1 MNAEPRTI
9 VQLARALQARE
20 TTSEAVTNRCLEQIA
35 ERNPALNAFIT
46 VLADEARIQAQQ
58 ADREIQAGRCRGPL
72 HGIPISVKDLIDMRG
87 TRTTAGSRVR
97 DGHIAADD
105 APVIAHLRNAGAV
118 FVGKCNL
125 HEFAFGTTNE
135 DSAFGPARH
144 PVDPSRSPGGSSG
157 GSAISVATGMACA
170 SIGTDTGGSIRIPAA
185 ACGVVGLKPG
195 LGEVSTAGVVPLSRT
210 LDHVGPLCRSA
221 DDAAIL
227 FDVLRGQAPMDL
239 PPLRAA
245 SGVRLGILRDY
256 FLSLLDPQVAASFE
270 RACDRLR
277 AHGVTVDQVA
287 IPHANDAA
295 PVYLHI
301 VLPEAAAYHAKT
313 LDSRPD
319 QYTPNVRL
327 RLEMGRYILAEDYA
341 RAFRGREVL
350 KQEVDTALDG
360 YDALLLPALAIPAP
374 KLGAASVKVGA
385 AEEPVRNITLRLTQ
399 LFNLSGHPAIT
410 LPCGHTVEQL
420 PTGAQLVGHHGRTR
434 ELLEVAR
441 SLEAYLDPRL
451 SG

>member
-1 MNAEPRTI
+1 
-9 VQLARALQARE
+9 
-20 TTSEAVTNRCLEQIA
+20 
-35 ERNPALNAFIT
+35 
-46 VLADEARIQAQQ
+46 
-58 ADREIQAGRCRGPL
+58 
-72 HGIPISVKDLIDMRG
+72 
-87 TRTTAGSRVR
+87 
-97 DGHIAADD
+97 
-105 APVIAHLRNAGAV
+105 
-118 FVGKCNL
+118 
-125 HEFAFGTTNE
+125 
-135 DSAFGPARH
+135 
-144 PVDPSRSPGGSSG
+144 
-157 GSAISVATGMACA
+157 
-170 SIGTDTGGSIRIPAA
+170 
-185 ACGVVGLKPG
+185 
-195 LGEVSTAGVVPLSRT
+195 LSRT